1 MMLLDSDALVDFLTG
16 QNDERQSEWFKLH
29 PERPHTTALAVAE
42 VLHAVESMDVQAQV
56 SASAAVRKALAG
68 PFDRRVVPFDLECS
82 GHLARLAMHKHPD
95 GSPYSLATM
104 MTAASALR
112 HRAELVTNRP
122 EDYDG
127 LGIATVSL

>member
-1 MMLLDSDALVDFLTG
+1 MMLLDSDALLDFLTG

-42 VLHAVESMDVQAQV
+42 VLHAVESM
-56 SASAAVRKALAG
+56 
-68 PFDRRVVPFDLECS
+68 
-82 GHLARLAMHKHPD
+82 
-95 GSPYSLATM
+95 
-104 MTAASALR
+104 
-112 HRAELVTNRP
+112 LVTNRP